1 MVTGCLTF
9 GRTQVIIIKPVDVT
23 ASNLT
28 ASNVAETDYPAW
40 TAGTYTIGTRRIYDH
55 KVYEVVATSTADRP
69 DVGAA
74 ALSPTWIFVSATN
87 RFKMFDISVGSGT
100 INAGTIDIKVTP
112 ATVCNSVVLFNVDGS
127 SARLI
132 VKSSGGTTVYDQTI
146 SLADYS
152 AIDGYFNYFFS
163 AITETGASEVAFLD
177 IPNYS
182 GASFQLI
189 IDAGAGTASCG
200 EFVLGQKTALA
211 VTNFG
216 TSVGIKD
223 YSVKTIDDFGNVS
236 IVPRAYS
243 KRADYDVTVE
253 TVDVSAFTRFLAS
266 VRTTPVVY
274 IGDENRGETIVLGYY
289 RDFSIV
295 LSGPTISECSLS
307 VEGLI

>member
-1 MVTGCLTF
+1 MGCLTF
-9 GRTQVIIIKPVDVT
+9 GRTQVIIIKPVTVT

-28 ASNVAETDYPAW
+28 ATNVAETDYPAW
-40 TAGTYTIGTRRIYDH
+40 TAGTYTLGTRRIYDH
-55 KVYEVVATSTADRP
+55 KIYEVVASSTTDRP

-74 ALSPTWIFVSATN
+74 AANPTWLFVSATN
-87 RFKMFDISVGSGT
+87 RFKMFDVSVGSGT
-100 INAGTIDIKVTP
+100 TNSGTIDVKITP
-112 ATVCNSVVLFNVDGS
+112 GSVCNSVVLFDVDGS
-127 SARLI
+127 SAQLI
-132 VKSSGGTTVYDQTI
+132 VRNSANTIVYDETR
-146 SLADYS
+146 SLADFS
-152 AIDGYFNYFFS
+152 AINSYYNYFFS
-163 AITETGASEVAFLD
+163 PITETGASEVAFLD

-200 EFVLGQKTALA
+200 EMIVGQQTALA

-223 YSVKTIDDFGNVS
+223 YSVKNIDDFGNVT
-236 IVPRAYS
+236 IIQRAYS

-253 TVDVSAFTRFLAS
+253 TSDVSAFTRFLAS

-274 IGDENRGETIVLGYY
+274 IGDETRSETIVLGYY

-295 LSGPTISECSLS
+295 LSGPSISECSLS

>member
-1 MVTGCLTF
+1 M
-9 GRTQVIIIKPVDVT
+9 IIIKPVAVT

-28 ASNVAETDYPAW
+28 STNVAETDYPAW

-55 KVYEVVATSTADRP
+55 KIYEVVATSTADRP

-74 ALSPTWIFVSATN
+74 AIVPTWIFVSATN

-100 INAGTIDIKVTP
+100 QNTGSINITVTP
-112 ATVCNSVVLFNVDGS
+112 STVCNSVILFDVDG
-127 SARLI
+127 ATAQLI
-132 VKSSGGTTVYDQTI
+132 VRTSGGTIVYNKTV

-152 AIDGYFNYFFS
+152 GINSYFNYYFMPP
-163 AITETGASEVAFLD
+163 AETGASELAFID

-189 IDAGAGTASCG
+189 IDAGTGVATCG
-200 EFVLGQKTALA
+200 EMIIGQKSVLA
-211 VTNFG
+211 VSNFG

-223 YSVKTIDDFGNVS
+223 YSVKTIDDFGN
-236 IVPRAYS
+236 ITITNRPYS

-253 TVDVSAFTRFLAS
+253 TALVSQFTKFLAS
-266 VRTTPVVY
+266 IRSTPAVY
-274 IGDENRGETIVLGYY
+274 IGDPMRGETIVLGYY
-289 RDFSIV
+289 RDFSVV
-295 LSGPTISECSLS
+295 LSNPSISECAMS